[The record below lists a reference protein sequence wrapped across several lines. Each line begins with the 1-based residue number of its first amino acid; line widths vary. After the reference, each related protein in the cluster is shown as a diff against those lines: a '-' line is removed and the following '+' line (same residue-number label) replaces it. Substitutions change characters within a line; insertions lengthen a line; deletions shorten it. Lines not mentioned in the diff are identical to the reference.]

1 MRAKVGAGRRL
12 DAIGVV
18 TKRHQV
24 EIVGEDVLLIQ
35 FRIHL
40 GGHTH
45 LAQLAGHG
53 LLGGRGA
60 LFIGGGRDQ
69 QEVVLDVLLI
79 DGGSALGDAA

>member
-12 DAIGVV
+12 DAIGMV
-18 TKRHQV
+18 TKRDQV
-24 EIVGEDVLLIQ
+24 EVVGEDVILFQ
-35 FRIHL
+35 FLVHL
-40 GGHTH
+40 GGHAH

-53 LLGGRGA
+53 LFGGRGA